1 MQYKCTELI
10 LELNHCVE
18 ASPFACSSHKAS
30 MTIAHPPSSSH
41 CELTFQEV
49 LRANAHVKTA
59 ADLASKYRKN
69 VQYNLEAIREG
80 GLTSTS

>member
-1 MQYKCTELI
+1 MI
-10 LELNHCVE
+10 
-18 ASPFACSSHKAS
+18 
-30 MTIAHPPSSSH
+30 IAHPPSSSH